1 MNAPR
6 MDKRNRRFLERHSRL
21 ANARGRG
28 IHMAD
33 IKKVFDETLKLDRG
47 IQSLLSFSAFER
59 NGDLS
64 GLHIDFEDSEQLF
77 LTEELREIME
87 KLSDVHFRL
96 KYLSR
101 PVRETGRLHKNRS
114 GRYETAS
121 GHYYTSGQGIEAL
134 ITDGYPE
141 VAYWVWTR
149 VEHNGNDYYLVGHKD
164 VSMDGLTVRVRE
176 GV

>member
-1 MNAPR
+1 
-6 MDKRNRRFLERHSRL
+6 
-21 ANARGRG
+21 
-28 IHMAD
+28 MAD

-64 GLHIDFEDSEQLF
+64 GLHIDFDDSEQLF

-101 PVRETGRLHKNRS
+101 PVRETGRLHKNGAAGMKRQAAIIIPAARGS
-114 GRYETAS
+114 R
-121 GHYYTSGQGIEAL
+121 
-134 ITDGYPE
+134 P
-141 VAYWVWTR
+141 
-149 VEHNGNDYYLVGHKD
+149 
-164 VSMDGLTVRVRE
+164 
-176 GV
+176 